1 MILVRAV
8 TKNDIDSLMKLADK
22 VGIGFTTIVADK
34 KIYKQKITRAIDCF
48 YNAIENGYYLFVFET
63 DGEITGCA
71 AIDVKPGLYS
81 PFYTYKILDIH
92 NTYERF
98 EIDCT
103 YQALQMVNEFDDA
116 TELCSLFL
124 LPEYR
129 NKMNGYLLSYSRLL
143 YVAAFPEK
151 FTDIFFAEIRGC
163 SDQNG
168 ISPFWESVGR
178 KFYAMDFAKADE
190 LSGIGDK
197 DFIQA
202 LKPTF
207 PIYINMLSKEAQDV
221 IGVPHYL
228 SMPAMKLLQKQGFY
242 YHQYIDIF
250 DAGPTLSVEKNNIK
264 TVRQAQYCH
273 VVSIAEEEKGVDYM
287 IASMK
292 HGFRVTL
299 TKLSSVNDSALS
311 IPKSVAE
318 LLRVEVGDQVV
329 IAPLF

>member
-1 MILVRAV
+1 MILVRSV
-8 TKNDIDSLMKLADK
+8 TKNDINGLMKLATS
-22 VGIGFTTIVADK
+22 VGIGFTTLVADNQIFKK
-34 KIYKQKITRAIDCF
+34 KIARAIDCF

-63 DGEITGCA
+63 NGEIVGCA

-92 NTYERF
+92 NTYESF
-98 EIDCT
+98 NIDCT
-103 YQALQMVNEFDDA
+103 HKALQMVNDFDEA

-129 NKMNGYLLSYSRLL
+129 DKMNGYLLSYSRLL

-163 SDQNG
+163 SDQDG
-168 ISPFWESVGR
+168 VSPFWESVGR
-178 KFYAMDFAKADE
+178 KFYTMDFAKADE

-202 LKPTF
+202 LKPEF
-207 PIYINMLSKEAQDV
+207 PIYIDMLSKEAQEV
-221 IGVPHYL
+221 IGVAHYL
-228 SMPAMKLLQKQGFY
+228 SKPAMKLLEKQGFY
-242 YHQYIDIF
+242 NHQYVDIF
-250 DAGPTLSVEKNNIK
+250 DGGPTLSIEKDNIK
-264 TVRQAQYCH
+264 TVRQAKYCH
-273 VVSIAEEEKGVDYM
+273 VVSIAEEEKGMDYM
-287 IASMK
+287 IASLT

-318 LLRVEVGDQVV
+318 LLHIQVGDQVV